1 MHVLVVEDD
10 ENVRYMVEKILDI
23 EGHKVTTAE
32 NGKQALNAIYK
43 DKTLELMITD
53 IVMPEKEGM
62 ETIQEAKVNR
72 PDLKI
77 IAISGGGRIMAQ
89 DYLNTAKI
97 LGADLTLK
105 KPFRRQD
112 ILDAVKTVMNSE
124 DT

>member
-77 IAISGGGRIMAQ
+77 IAVSGGGRIMAQ

>member
-62 ETIQEAKVNR
+62 ETIQEAKENR

-112 ILDAVKTVMNSE
+112 ILDAVEMVMNS
-124 DT
+124 DNT